1 MEISVKNMRRCVQTS
16 KKGQNEGQKLL
27 SRTHTTIALF
37 FILSFSVYISETGI
51 ACLSN
56 PCVYGLCVDDV
67 NSSYSCY
74 CADGYTGSNCQTE
87 WDECWSQPC
96 LNGGDCFDLVA
107 NFNCSCPEGFSGLS
121 CEIDRDECLSEPCQ
135 NNGTCVDGSNG
146 FECHCLPG
154 YTGSV
159 CEWDISVCNETGTE
173 RCLNGGACVEG
184 KGERFWCICAPGW
197 GGAIC
202 EDALDPC
209 LILQPCQHGGL
220 CLPRG
225 SEFICA
231 CPFGFTG
238 EMCEFELAL
247 CKENP
252 CLNGAICTEEAGA
265 SICYCVPDFH
275 GDLCQFQYDECLLP
289 PTPSCKNGGT
299 CIDGV
304 DGFSCSCPPDVTGK
318 FCECPIGQDCTN
330 HSYFPELSSS
340 TYGSPTTALH
350 RITGSTEKSL
360 FTLSHWKTPST
371 TTQSISDESDSPAG
385 ETIKLSST
393 QSSISDSTD
402 VIAAVTVAS
411 MPTDLSPIFSQPSS
425 VSEDS
430 SDWIEV
436 TDSPNFLSSSTV
448 SELQYITPD
457 KEFLLNITK
466 PAEESSLTSNL
477 EFITTTGVFSTAG
490 GEISAKSGLW
500 TMSDSFSSTF
510 SLQESSLSHSTYQSY
525 IGVEG
530 RETNQPVSEY
540 DLTTSGSTIST
551 VFNQYSTYSTTEMTE
566 DPSETQKSES
576 TTESGLSVVSSEAT
590 GEISSTDIV
599 YSSTHASITDIA
611 QSESAQIPISSLP
624 SFDHKMSS
632 VLSSRSEASTDG
644 LQTTASFQESKISSL
659 TSQGATEKTTTDEE
673 IYEYTKSTEQQP
685 QTSPAWASATNST
698 EGGILDGRE
707 TAPFTTT
714 TDEIPDYGL
723 PTSDY
728 GETTAETQP
737 KNCKDESPCQNGGVC
752 FSLESNIVCRCPFQF
767 TGVFCEVPTNYS
779 EVSLLPT
786 SWLLFRVASPIKRN
800 ETLEF
805 THNLEATFRIVSEE
819 GVVFTLADAD
829 DGPTSSYF
837 MQMSIYHGRL
847 QLQFSCGLQSVKFSE
862 SKQRV
867 DTGKPTRI
875 SASLK
880 MWILQNTTSIGRCR
894 AELKL
899 NNTLAVSGEQTKPF
913 LNLRKDVALA
923 HLVFG
928 SWPRTEAPKYPEQED
943 DFYSERIST
952 SPGVVACL
960 SHVKVNERYR
970 VLLADVTAGS
980 NDVSECVQL
989 ACLSN
994 PCFHGGTCEET
1005 PSNSWSCRCLSGRLG
1020 PRCEASVCENNPCH
1034 AGGTCLVHPG
1044 TNFVC
1049 LCPIGRGG
1057 IFCEKEHII
1066 NEPCFFPTFVDISP
1080 YMAVPLLPKHESFKQ
1095 AVELSIRFVPARTH
1109 QVALLVYIGHGP
1121 KDHIALGYVHGR
1133 IILTWDLGSGPRRIF
1148 TTTDFSSG
1156 TVHEVRFGRNGKEG
1170 WLKIKG
1176 DNTTYTGQSIGRMVQ
1191 LNTRPVA
1198 YFGGFDDI
1206 NASILP
1212 HDLPKHSGFEG
1223 CLSHLE
1229 VKSAQSQPTR
1239 YFPPGPP
1246 NSPAKG
1252 RSVVQKDYNPCTNN
1266 PCRQGGICL
1275 PHGPSFACLCAQGWF
1290 GPLCAE
1296 PRNPCDTQRHMCAE
1310 GSTCVPLQF
1319 GYECDCPLGKTGR
1332 WCNSMESRNSVVWP
1346 ELYFS
1351 GKRSFLEVPR
1361 SLPLHSDL
1369 GLLEHSCVEF
1379 EMKPQTWPGAPA
1391 AQVLFFSQDSD
1402 TGDFMALLLTS
1413 DRVLELI
1420 LGSGDGPPMILSSP
1434 RGVSVRAGVWI
1445 KVRAGRVGRRV
1456 FLSVAGRSVSSWLLP
1471 GQSSNW
1477 NGGQS
1482 TLYIGGAPDLS
1493 SVAPV
1498 TWLLLRPFGGCI
1510 RKLHVD
1516 WRKVIVHLGRA
1527 RLNNRGVRTVGKH
1540 PPRFR
1545 YDVAQLSPEYI
1556 KQLSNSN
1563 IYPKFGD
1570 DILSLLKGEIRASY
1584 MAGSWDSSME
1594 PTQKKT
1600 FHSDGKASWPMNLRR
1615 VTNLKIYALISN
1627 NTKNTEELNE
1637 VESSTPE
1644 VEASTL
1650 PTGLMA
1656 RNLRT
1661 RDALFALS
1669 ARNVKPCE
1677 KSALALLQLDPCVD
1691 GQIELDCLSL
1701 PLKELP
1707 ENYRTPEFRGDGW
1720 ISFQAPLLLMD
1731 NTEVS
1736 PVRYL
1741 NLKFSAKSNEGL
1753 VVWIQEDADN
1763 KAYVGLGIQEG
1774 RLRVVWGNELN
1785 TSNTAV
1791 ISGKIND
1798 GNFHRVNILWDS
1810 AEKAMVWLD
1819 GEMEDLESEWKR
1831 QKRHFSDQIKSTLNI
1846 VIGGTPEESPAAQS
1860 VSHFFSSSYQGCV
1873 AELGWND
1880 ETAQL
1885 SDFPSYQHKNVYSC
1899 NAK

>member
-1 MEISVKNMRRCVQTS
+1 MRRCVQTS

-27 SRTHTTIALF
+27 SRTNTTIALF

-107 NFNCSCPEGFSGLS
+107 NFNCSCPEGFSGQS

-146 FECHCLPG
+146 FACHCLPG

-202 EDALDPC
+202 EDALDLC

-330 HSYFPELSSS
+330 HSYFPEL
-340 TYGSPTTALH
+340 P
-350 RITGSTEKSL
+350 
-360 FTLSHWKTPST
+360 
-371 TTQSISDESDSPAG
+371 
-385 ETIKLSST
+385 
-393 QSSISDSTD
+393 
-402 VIAAVTVAS
+402 
-411 MPTDLSPIFSQPSS
+411 
-425 VSEDS
+425 
-430 SDWIEV
+430 
-436 TDSPNFLSSSTV
+436 
-448 SELQYITPD
+448 
-457 KEFLLNITK
+457 
-466 PAEESSLTSNL
+466 
-477 EFITTTGVFSTAG
+477 
-490 GEISAKSGLW
+490 
-500 TMSDSFSSTF
+500 SSTF
-510 SLQESSLSHSTYQSY
+510 
-525 IGVEG
+525 GK
-530 RETNQPVSEY
+530 
-540 DLTTSGSTIST
+540 
-551 VFNQYSTYSTTEMTE
+551 

-576 TTESGLSVVSSEAT
+576 TTESGLSVVLTEAT
-590 GEISSTDIV
+590 GEMSSTDIV
-599 YSSTHASITDIA
+599 HSSTHASITDIT
-611 QSESAQIPISSLP
+611 QSEI
-624 SFDHKMSS
+624 
-632 VLSSRSEASTDG
+632 LSSQSEASTDG
-644 LQTTASFQESKISSL
+644 LKTTESFQESKISSL

-685 QTSPAWASATNST
+685 QMSPAWASATNST
-698 EGGILDGRE
+698 EEGIFDGRE

-714 TDEIPDYGL
+714 TDEIPDYGP

-752 FSLESNIVCRCPFQF
+752 FSSLESNIVCRCPFQF

-786 SWLLFRVASPIKRN
+786 SWLLFRVASPVKRH

-805 THNLEATFRIVSEE
+805 THNFEATFRVVSEE

-960 SHVKVNERYR
+960 SHVKVNERDR

-1005 PSNSWSCRCLSGRLG
+1005 PSNSWSCRCPSGRLG

-1066 NEPCFFPTFVDISP
+1066 SEPCFFPTFVDISP

-1148 TTTDFSSG
+1148 TTKDFGSG

-1229 VKSAQSQPTR
+1229 IKSAQSQPTK

-1332 WCNSMESRNSVVWP
+1332 FCNSMESRNSVVWP

-1379 EMKPQTWPGAPA
+1379 EMKPQPWPGAPA

-1420 LGSGDGPPMILSSP
+1420 LGSGDSPPMILSSP
-1434 RGVSVRAGVWI
+1434 RGVSVRAGMWI

-1563 IYPKFGD
+1563 FNPKFGD

-1594 PTQKKT
+1594 PTQKKIT
-1600 FHSDGKASWPMNLRR
+1600 FHSDGKASWAMNFRR
-1615 VTNLKIYALISN
+1615 DKNLKIFALISN

-1669 ARNVKPCE
+1669 ARNVKPCD

-1701 PLKELP
+1701 PLKE
-1707 ENYRTPEFRGDGW
+1707 NYQTPEFRGDGW

-1763 KAYVGLGIQEG
+1763 KAYVGLGLQEG

-1798 GNFHRVNILWDS
+1798 GDFHRVNILWDS

-1831 QKRHFSDQIKSTLNI
+1831 QKRHFSDQIQATLNI
-1846 VIGGTPEESPAAQS
+1846 VIGGTPEKSPAAQN
-1860 VSHFFSSSYQGCV
+1860 VFNFFSSSYQGCV

-1885 SDFPSYQHKNVYSC
+1885 SDFPSYHHKNVYSC